1 MAKNFS
7 KFLGKVAL
15 MTAAALWAGCNDS
28 DKKSDVSQS
37 QILGN
42 AAQSANSSLSADTL
56 VSENE
61 FAESSA
67 SDSVAVI
74 EPAKD
79 SLLKKAARVAKMKP
93 EIGMIRALYGVI
105 EENMG
110 RAVALYGVRPPREI
124 IMPDGPREIHQPKPV
139 PRCFVKEL
147 TETDVVAGK
156 ENDID
161 VQTLLK
167 VFRQRSPAIRHI
179 CNKNLYTN
187 LKYRAK
193 RTKEFEGT
201 IVFEMKIAPSG
212 KVENVEIKSSMARF
226 NKEMKFAP
234 SGKVENV
241 EIRSSMVQF
250 SEEIR
255 KSIARWAF
263 PKTQR
268 GGTFTFPINLYEVI
282 PSAASSASEQ
292 PLSPTEN

>member
-42 AAQSANSSLSADTL
+42 AAQSTNSSLSADTL

-79 SLLKKAARVAKMKP
+79 SLLKKVARVAKMKP

-179 CNKNLYTN
+179 CNKNLYKN
-187 LKYRAK
+187 VKYSAK
-193 RTKEFEGT
+193 RAKEFEGT

-234 SGKVENV
+234 SGKVENI
-241 EIRSSMVQF
+241 ELKSSTVRF

-255 KSIARWAF
+255 KSITRWVF
-263 PKTQR
+263 SKSQK
-268 GGTFTFPINLYEVI
+268 GGTFIFPINLYEVI